1 MIQLYTMIKL
11 IMNPKHMRIWCDQ
24 ANTLDMHATIIMLM
38 ANQDSSTHN
47 QGAYLHTA
55 TMQGTQ
61 LECNNLRDLIA
72 SHGRPSQFV
81 KNTKIR
87 QEVHN
92 RFPKQGCCCMNFLS
106 FGAKT

>member
-38 ANQDSSTHN
+38 ANQDSSTHY

-55 TMQGTQ
+55 TMQGTHR
-61 LECNNLRDLIA
+61 ERNNLADLIT
-72 SHGRPSQFV
+72 SMVGHLSSLR
-81 KNTKIR
+81 IR
-87 QEVHN
+87 RYDKKYITVFQN
-92 RFPKQGCCCMNFLS
+92 RD
-106 FGAKT
+106 AAA

>member
-61 LECNNLRDLIA
+61 L
-72 SHGRPSQFV
+72 
-81 KNTKIR
+81 
-87 QEVHN
+87 
-92 RFPKQGCCCMNFLS
+92 
-106 FGAKT
+106 